1 MPDAARISDMH
12 MCPKVEPG
20 PVPHVGG
27 PIFSGSA
34 NVIIG
39 HMPAAR
45 VGDSVV
51 CIPIGST
58 DKISEGSSTVIIN
71 YRAAA
76 RRTDPCTHIQG
87 SKIVGGCPT
96 VIIGD
101 SPQSFTFRA
110 AARRG
115 TPFCEECERRRRE
128 REEAQQQDDSPPKDP
143 NSVTLDDDPPPGA
156 STGRDEL
163 GFHSVEE
170 VAAASSIPGNDDGL
184 AGRDA
189 RVALAWKFLVGKAG
203 GRIKPSDVHKHIN
216 GIDLSRPVEV
226 VPIAGETL
234 FQRSFPGADNGAY
247 FTPDCDATPSQLGVS
262 LTVYRRFH
270 GVTVPPP
277 LPLELREVRFTD
289 APAYGLR
296 STAAPIVDTWSLEGS
311 DAAPAAVV
319 PCEGGATQVM
329 IPKSH
334 QGATTTR
341 KI

>member
-45 VGDSVV
+45 VGDAVV
-51 CIPIGST
+51 CIPIGPT
-58 DKISEGSSTVIIN
+58 DKISEGSSTVVIN
-71 YRAAA
+71 HRAAA
-76 RRTDPCTHIQG
+76 RRTDPCAHG
-87 SKIVGGCPT
+87 SRVVGGCPT
-96 VIIGD
+96 VVIGD

-128 REEAQQQDDSPPKDP
+128 LEEAQHGGPPPKDP
-143 NSVTLDDDPPPGA
+143 DSITLDDEPPPGT

-163 GFHSVEE
+163 GFRSLEE
-170 VAAASSIPGNDDGL
+170 VAAATGADASGDGL
-184 AGRDA
+184 AQRDA

-203 GRIKPSDVHKHIN
+203 GRVKPSELHQHIR

-226 VPIAGETL
+226 VPVAGETL
-234 FQRSFPGADNGAY
+234 FQYGFPGADNGAY
-247 FTPDCDATPSQLGVS
+247 FTPDRDATPNQLGIS
-262 LTVYRRFH
+262 STVYRRVR
-270 GVTVPPP
+270 GVTVPPA
-277 LPLELREVRFTD
+277 LPREAREVQFAD
-289 APAYGLR
+289 VPAYGLR
-296 STAAPIVDTWSLEGS
+296 STAAPIPDTWSLKGS
-311 DAAPAAVV
+311 DTALPVVV
-319 PCEGGATQVM
+319 PRDGGATQVM
-329 IPKSH
+329 IPPSH
-334 QGATTTR
+334 QRATTTR